1 MSEELVD
8 LGHNGDSTLRADGL
22 VNALTGMGTRRDKSQ
37 YTNSTPIVFLSQE
50 ELENL
55 YSEWIPKRIV
65 DIVAEQST
73 RKGFKVLFG
82 GEGAAA
88 EEVSGVEQV
97 IEDLYILE
105 NLGLASKNARL
116 LVEPSF
122 CFTSTMVVPLSSQ
135 LTIKTFVLLKEW
147 KC

>member
-1 MSEELVD
+1 MSEEMVD
-8 LGHNGDSTLRADGL
+8 LGHNGNENLRVDGL

-37 YTNSTPIVFLSQE
+37 YTTSTPIVFLTQE

-55 YSEWIPKRIV
+55 YSQWIPKRVI

-88 EEVSGVEQV
+88 EEVVGIEQV
-97 IEDLYILE
+97 LKICTFLKIL
-105 NLGLASKNARL
+105 
-116 LVEPSF
+116 
-122 CFTSTMVVPLSSQ
+122 
-135 LTIKTFVLLKEW
+135 I
-147 KC
+147 

>member
-37 YTNSTPIVFLSQE
+37 YTSSTPIVFLTQE

-65 DIVAEQST
+65 DIVA
-73 RKGFKVLFG
+73 
-82 GEGAAA
+82 
-88 EEVSGVEQV
+88 
-97 IEDLYILE
+97 
-105 NLGLASKNARL
+105 
-116 LVEPSF
+116 
-122 CFTSTMVVPLSSQ
+122 
-135 LTIKTFVLLKEW
+135 
-147 KC
+147 

>member
-1 MSEELVD
+1 MPLP
-8 LGHNGDSTLRADGL
+8 
-22 VNALTGMGTRRDKSQ
+22 GMGSPGIKA
-37 YTNSTPIVFLSQE
+37 NTPLPLPLVFLTQE

-88 EEVSGVEQV
+88 EVVS
-97 IEDLYILE
+97 
-105 NLGLASKNARL
+105 RH
-116 LVEPSF
+116 
-122 CFTSTMVVPLSSQ
+122 
-135 LTIKTFVLLKEW
+135 
-147 KC
+147 

>member
-8 LGHNGDSTLRADGL
+8 LGHNGDSSLRADGL

-37 YTNSTPIVFLSQE
+37 YTNSTPIVFLTQE

-88 EEVSGVEQV
+88 EEVSGIEQV

-116 LVEPSF
+116 F
-122 CFTSTMVVPLSSQ
+122 G
-135 LTIKTFVLLKEW
+135 VL
-147 KC
+147 